1 MKRIDKLAAWHWA
14 LARKPFLALC
24 AVFAAQQLA
33 LLLAAAALQA
43 NIGHSYATL
52 YAACWQPLAFL
63 LGLAAALLV
72 ASAGLWRPGAA
83 RTGTAL
89 LTLPGPRWHL
99 AAAQSA
105 LCALLAL
112 IFTAWQVV
120 LYAAC
125 YVPVT
130 ALLAATAGAQLAT
143 PGTVYYA
150 QMAAASTQPSMPA
163 TTLYA
168 QAALQP
174 LFQALAPAFP
184 LGWAALAVGLP
195 AWPSSPA
202 ACSSTAGGGG
212 RFRPRCGFAPAA
224 ARCSLCTAPGSCTN
238 MALTSTAGPWSS
250 ASGPWPCRW
259 PFSCRGRCCACAAA
273 SFCKG
278 GETR

>member
-1 MKRIDKLAAWHWA
+1 MKRIAKLAAWHWA

-120 LYAAC
+120 LYAL
-125 YVPVT
+125 YYTPVT

-143 PGTVYYA
+143 PSTVYYA
-150 QMAAASTQPSMPA
+150 QMTAASTQPSMPA

-184 LGWAALAVGLP
+184 LGWAVLAVGFACVAVQSGCLFFHRGWGR
-195 AWPSSPA
+195 AVSA
-202 ACSSTAGGGG
+202 ALW
-212 RFRPRCGFAPAA
+212 
-224 ARCSLCTAPGSCTN
+224 LCTCGGALLTVYGARQMHQYGFDLYGGALVVGLGA
-238 MALTSTAGPWSS
+238 MAVPLAVQLPWTLL
-250 ASGPWPCRW
+250 RLR
-259 PFSCRGRCCACAAA
+259 RG
-273 SFCKG
+273 
-278 GETR
+278 ELL

>member
-1 MKRIDKLAAWHWA
+1 MKRIAKLAAWHWV

-184 LGWAALAVGLP
+184 LGWAALAVGL
-195 AWPSSPA
+195 ACVAVQSGCLFFHRGWGRAVSA
-202 ACSSTAGGGG
+202 ALW
-212 RFRPRCGFAPAA
+212 
-224 ARCSLCTAPGSCTN
+224 LCTCGGALLTVYGARQLHQYGFDLYGGALVVGLGA
-238 MALTSTAGPWSS
+238 MAVPLAVQLPWTLL
-250 ASGPWPCRW
+250 RLH
-259 PFSCRGRCCACAAA
+259 RG
-273 SFCKG
+273 
-278 GETR
+278 ELL

>member
-1 MKRIDKLAAWHWA
+1 MKRIAKLAAWHWA

-168 QAALQP
+168 QMALQP

-184 LGWAALAVGLP
+184 LGWAALAVGL
-195 AWPSSPA
+195 ACVAVQSGCLFFHRGWGRAVSA
-202 ACSSTAGGGG
+202 ALW
-212 RFRPRCGFAPAA
+212 
-224 ARCSLCTAPGSCTN
+224 LCTCGGALLTVYGARQMHQYGFDLYGGALVVGLGA
-238 MALTSTAGPWSS
+238 MAVPLAVQLPWTLL
-250 ASGPWPCRW
+250 RLR
-259 PFSCRGRCCACAAA
+259 RG
-273 SFCKG
+273 
-278 GETR
+278 ELL

>member
-1 MKRIDKLAAWHWA
+1 MKRIAKLAAWHWA

-130 ALLAATAGAQLAT
+130 ALLAATADAQLAT
-143 PGTVYYA
+143 PSTVYYA

-184 LGWAALAVGLP
+184 LGWAALAVGL
-195 AWPSSPA
+195 ACVAVQSGCLFFHRGWGRAVSA
-202 ACSSTAGGGG
+202 ALW
-212 RFRPRCGFAPAA
+212 
-224 ARCSLCTAPGSCTN
+224 LCTCGGALLTVYGARQLHQYGFDLYGGALVVGLGA
-238 MALTSTAGPWSS
+238 MAVPLAVQLPWTLL
-250 ASGPWPCRW
+250 RLR
-259 PFSCRGRCCACAAA
+259 RG
-273 SFCKG
+273 
-278 GETR
+278 ELL

>member
-1 MKRIDKLAAWHWA
+1 MKRIAKLAAWHWA

-120 LYAAC
+120 LYAL
-125 YVPVT
+125 YYTPVT
-130 ALLAATAGAQLAT
+130 ALLAATADAQLAT
-143 PGTVYYA
+143 PSTVYYA

-184 LGWAALAVGLP
+184 LGWAALAVGL
-195 AWPSSPA
+195 ACVAVQSGCLFFHRGWGRAVSA
-202 ACSSTAGGGG
+202 ALW
-212 RFRPRCGFAPAA
+212 
-224 ARCSLCTAPGSCTN
+224 LCTCGGALLTVYGARQLHQYGFDLYGGALVVGLGA
-238 MALTSTAGPWSS
+238 MAVPLAVKLPWTLL
-250 ASGPWPCRW
+250 RLR
-259 PFSCRGRCCACAAA
+259 RG
-273 SFCKG
+273 
-278 GETR
+278 ELL

>member
-1 MKRIDKLAAWHWA
+1 MKRIAKLAAWHWA

-130 ALLAATAGAQLAT
+130 ALLAATADAQLAT
-143 PGTVYYA
+143 PSTVYYA
-150 QMAAASTQPSMPA
+150 QMAAASTQPGMPA

-168 QAALQP
+168 QMALQP

-184 LGWAALAVGLP
+184 LGWAALALGLACVAVQSGCLFFHRGWGRAVSAALWLCTCGGALLTVYGARQMHQYGFDLYGGALVVGLG
-195 AWPSSPA
+195 A
-202 ACSSTAGGGG
+202 
-212 RFRPRCGFAPAA
+212 
-224 ARCSLCTAPGSCTN
+224 
-238 MALTSTAGPWSS
+238 MAVPLAVQLPWTLL
-250 ASGPWPCRW
+250 RLR
-259 PFSCRGRCCACAAA
+259 RG
-273 SFCKG
+273 
-278 GETR
+278 ELL

>member
-1 MKRIDKLAAWHWA
+1 MKRIAKLAAWHWA

-184 LGWAALAVGLP
+184 LGWAALAVGFACVAVQSGCLFFHRGWGR
-195 AWPSSPA
+195 AVSA
-202 ACSSTAGGGG
+202 ALW
-212 RFRPRCGFAPAA
+212 
-224 ARCSLCTAPGSCTN
+224 LCTCGGALLTVYGARQMHQYGFDLYGGALVVGLGA
-238 MALTSTAGPWSS
+238 MAVPLAVQLPWTLL
-250 ASGPWPCRW
+250 RLR
-259 PFSCRGRCCACAAA
+259 RG
-273 SFCKG
+273 
-278 GETR
+278 ELL

>member
-1 MKRIDKLAAWHWA
+1 MKRIWKLAAWHWA

-120 LYAAC
+120 LYAL
-125 YVPVT
+125 YYTPVT

-143 PGTVYYA
+143 PSTVYYA

-184 LGWAALAVGLP
+184 LGWAALAVGL
-195 AWPSSPA
+195 ACVAVQSGCLFFHRGWGRAVSA
-202 ACSSTAGGGG
+202 ALW
-212 RFRPRCGFAPAA
+212 
-224 ARCSLCTAPGSCTN
+224 LCTCGGALLTVYGARQLHQYGFDLYGGALVVGLGA
-238 MALTSTAGPWSS
+238 MAVPLAVQLPWTLL
-250 ASGPWPCRW
+250 RLR
-259 PFSCRGRCCACAAA
+259 RG
-273 SFCKG
+273 
-278 GETR
+278 ELL

>member
-1 MKRIDKLAAWHWA
+1 MKRIAKLAAWHWA

-150 QMAAASTQPSMPA
+150 QMTAASTQPSMPA

-184 LGWAALAVGLP
+184 LGWAALAVGFACVAIQSGCLFFHRG
-195 AWPSSPA
+195 WGRVVSA
-202 ACSSTAGGGG
+202 ALW
-212 RFRPRCGFAPAA
+212 
-224 ARCSLCTAPGSCTN
+224 LCTCGGALLTVYGARQLHQYGFDLYGGALVVGLGA
-238 MALTSTAGPWSS
+238 MAVPLAVQLPWTLL
-250 ASGPWPCRW
+250 RLR
-259 PFSCRGRCCACAAA
+259 RG
-273 SFCKG
+273 
-278 GETR
+278 ELL

>member
-1 MKRIDKLAAWHWA
+1 MKRIAKLAAWHWA

-184 LGWAALAVGLP
+184 LGWAALALGLACVAVQSGCLFFHRGWGRAVSAALWLCTCGGALLTVYGARQLHQYGFDLYGGALVVGLG
-195 AWPSSPA
+195 A
-202 ACSSTAGGGG
+202 
-212 RFRPRCGFAPAA
+212 
-224 ARCSLCTAPGSCTN
+224 
-238 MALTSTAGPWSS
+238 MAVPLAVQLPWTLL
-250 ASGPWPCRW
+250 RLR
-259 PFSCRGRCCACAAA
+259 RG
-273 SFCKG
+273 
-278 GETR
+278 ELL

>member
-1 MKRIDKLAAWHWA
+1 MKRIAKLAAWHWA

-143 PGTVYYA
+143 PSTVYYA
-150 QMAAASTQPSMPA
+150 QMAAASTQPGMPA

-184 LGWAALAVGLP
+184 LGWAALAVGL
-195 AWPSSPA
+195 ACVAVQSGCLFFHRGWGRAISA
-202 ACSSTAGGGG
+202 ALW
-212 RFRPRCGFAPAA
+212 
-224 ARCSLCTAPGSCTN
+224 LCTCGGALLAVYGARQLHQYGFDLYGGALVVGLGA
-238 MALTSTAGPWSS
+238 MAMPLAVQLPWTLL
-250 ASGPWPCRW
+250 RLR
-259 PFSCRGRCCACAAA
+259 RG
-273 SFCKG
+273 
-278 GETR
+278 ELL

>member
-1 MKRIDKLAAWHWA
+1 MKRIAKLAAWHWA

-184 LGWAALAVGLP
+184 LGWAVLAVGFACVAVQSGCLFFHRGWGR
-195 AWPSSPA
+195 AVSA
-202 ACSSTAGGGG
+202 ALW
-212 RFRPRCGFAPAA
+212 
-224 ARCSLCTAPGSCTN
+224 LCTCGGALLTVYGARQLHQYGFDLYGGALVVGLGA
-238 MALTSTAGPWSS
+238 MAVPLAVQLPWTLL
-250 ASGPWPCRW
+250 RLR
-259 PFSCRGRCCACAAA
+259 RG
-273 SFCKG
+273 
-278 GETR
+278 ELL

>member
-1 MKRIDKLAAWHWA
+1 MKRIAKLAAWHWA

-130 ALLAATAGAQLAT
+130 ALLAATADAQLAT
-143 PGTVYYA
+143 PSTVYYA

-184 LGWAALAVGLP
+184 LGWAALALGLACVAVQSGCLFFHRGWGRAVSAALWLCTCGGALLTVYGARQLHQYGFDLYGGALVVGLG
-195 AWPSSPA
+195 A
-202 ACSSTAGGGG
+202 
-212 RFRPRCGFAPAA
+212 
-224 ARCSLCTAPGSCTN
+224 
-238 MALTSTAGPWSS
+238 MAVPLAVQLPWTLL
-250 ASGPWPCRW
+250 RLR
-259 PFSCRGRCCACAAA
+259 RG
-273 SFCKG
+273 
-278 GETR
+278 ELL

>member
-1 MKRIDKLAAWHWA
+1 MKRIAKLAAWHWA

-143 PGTVYYA
+143 PSTVYYA
-150 QMAAASTQPSMPA
+150 QMAAASTQPGMPA

-184 LGWAALAVGLP
+184 LGWAALAVGL
-195 AWPSSPA
+195 ACVAVQSGCLFFHRGWGRAVSA
-202 ACSSTAGGGG
+202 ALW
-212 RFRPRCGFAPAA
+212 
-224 ARCSLCTAPGSCTN
+224 LCTCGGALLTVYGARQLHQYGFDLYGGALVVGLGA
-238 MALTSTAGPWSS
+238 MAVPLAVQLPWTLL
-250 ASGPWPCRW
+250 RLR
-259 PFSCRGRCCACAAA
+259 RG
-273 SFCKG
+273 
-278 GETR
+278 ELL

>member
-1 MKRIDKLAAWHWA
+1 MKRIAKLAAWHWA

-120 LYAAC
+120 LYAL
-125 YVPVT
+125 YYTPVT
-130 ALLAATAGAQLAT
+130 ALLAATADAQLAT
-143 PGTVYYA
+143 PSTVYYA
-150 QMAAASTQPSMPA
+150 QMAAASTQPGMPA
-163 TTLYA
+163 TTFYA

-184 LGWAALAVGLP
+184 LGWAALAVGL
-195 AWPSSPA
+195 ACVAVQSGCLFFHRGWGRAVSA
-202 ACSSTAGGGG
+202 ALW
-212 RFRPRCGFAPAA
+212 
-224 ARCSLCTAPGSCTN
+224 LCTCGGALLTVYGARQLHQYGFDLYGGALVVGLGA
-238 MALTSTAGPWSS
+238 MAVPLAVQLPWTLL
-250 ASGPWPCRW
+250 RLR
-259 PFSCRGRCCACAAA
+259 RG
-273 SFCKG
+273 
-278 GETR
+278 ELL

>member
-1 MKRIDKLAAWHWA
+1 MKRIAKLAAWHWA

-143 PGTVYYA
+143 PSTVYYA
-150 QMAAASTQPSMPA
+150 QMAAASTQPGMPA

-184 LGWAALAVGLP
+184 LGWAALAVGL
-195 AWPSSPA
+195 ACVAVQSGCLFFHRGWGRAVSA
-202 ACSSTAGGGG
+202 ALW
-212 RFRPRCGFAPAA
+212 
-224 ARCSLCTAPGSCTN
+224 LCTCGG
-238 MALTSTAGPWSS
+238 ALLTV
-250 ASGPWPCRW
+250 
-259 PFSCRGRCCACAAA
+259 
-273 SFCKG
+273 
-278 GETR
+278 

>member
-1 MKRIDKLAAWHWA
+1 MKRIAKLAAWHWA

-184 LGWAALAVGLP
+184 LGWAALAVGL
-195 AWPSSPA
+195 ACVAVQSGCLFFHRGWGRA
-202 ACSSTAGGGG
+202 AS
-212 RFRPRCGFAPAA
+212 AA
-224 ARCSLCTAPGSCTN
+224 LWLCTCGGALLTVYGARQLHQYGFDLYGGALVVGLGA
-238 MALTSTAGPWSS
+238 MAVPLAVQLPWTLL
-250 ASGPWPCRW
+250 RLR
-259 PFSCRGRCCACAAA
+259 RG
-273 SFCKG
+273 
-278 GETR
+278 ELL

>member
-1 MKRIDKLAAWHWA
+1 MKRIAKLAAWHWA

-89 LTLPGPRWHL
+89 LALPGPRWYL
-99 AAAQSA
+99 AAVQSA

-184 LGWAALAVGLP
+184 LGWAALAVGL
-195 AWPSSPA
+195 ACVAVQSGCLFFHRGWGRAVSA
-202 ACSSTAGGGG
+202 ALW
-212 RFRPRCGFAPAA
+212 
-224 ARCSLCTAPGSCTN
+224 LCTCGGALLTVYGARQMHQYGFDLYGGALVVGLGA
-238 MALTSTAGPWSS
+238 MAVPLAVQLPWTLL
-250 ASGPWPCRW
+250 RLR
-259 PFSCRGRCCACAAA
+259 RG
-273 SFCKG
+273 
-278 GETR
+278 ELL

>member
-1 MKRIDKLAAWHWA
+1 MKRIAKLAAWHWA

-120 LYAAC
+120 LYAL
-125 YVPVT
+125 YYTPVT

-184 LGWAALAVGLP
+184 LGWAALAVGL
-195 AWPSSPA
+195 ACVAIQSGCLFFHRGWGRAVSA
-202 ACSSTAGGGG
+202 ALW
-212 RFRPRCGFAPAA
+212 
-224 ARCSLCTAPGSCTN
+224 LCTCGGALLTVYGARQLHQYGFDLYGGALVVGLGA
-238 MALTSTAGPWSS
+238 MAMPLAVQLPWTLL
-250 ASGPWPCRW
+250 RLR
-259 PFSCRGRCCACAAA
+259 RG
-273 SFCKG
+273 
-278 GETR
+278 ELL

>member
-1 MKRIDKLAAWHWA
+1 MKRIAKLAAWHWA

-99 AAAQSA
+99 AAAQST

-184 LGWAALAVGLP
+184 LGWAALALGLACVAIQAGCLFFHRGWGRAASAALWLCTCGGALLTVYGARQMHQYGFDLYGGALVVGLG
-195 AWPSSPA
+195 A
-202 ACSSTAGGGG
+202 
-212 RFRPRCGFAPAA
+212 
-224 ARCSLCTAPGSCTN
+224 
-238 MALTSTAGPWSS
+238 MAVPLAVQLPWTLL
-250 ASGPWPCRW
+250 RLR
-259 PFSCRGRCCACAAA
+259 RG
-273 SFCKG
+273 
-278 GETR
+278 ELL

>member
-1 MKRIDKLAAWHWA
+1 MKRIAKLAAWHWA

-120 LYAAC
+120 LYAL
-125 YVPVT
+125 YYTPVT

-143 PGTVYYA
+143 PSTVYYA
-150 QMAAASTQPSMPA
+150 QMAAASTQPGMPA
-163 TTLYA
+163 TTFYA

-184 LGWAALAVGLP
+184 LGWAALAVGFACVAVQSGCLFFHRGWGR
-195 AWPSSPA
+195 AVSA
-202 ACSSTAGGGG
+202 ALW
-212 RFRPRCGFAPAA
+212 
-224 ARCSLCTAPGSCTN
+224 LCTCGGALLTVYGARQLHQYGFGLYGGALVVGLGA
-238 MALTSTAGPWSS
+238 MAVPLAVQLPWTLL
-250 ASGPWPCRW
+250 RLR
-259 PFSCRGRCCACAAA
+259 RG
-273 SFCKG
+273 
-278 GETR
+278 ELL

>member
-1 MKRIDKLAAWHWA
+1 MKRIAQLAAWHWA

-184 LGWAALAVGLP
+184 LGWAALAVGL
-195 AWPSSPA
+195 ACVAVQSGCLFFHRGWGRAVSA
-202 ACSSTAGGGG
+202 ALW
-212 RFRPRCGFAPAA
+212 
-224 ARCSLCTAPGSCTN
+224 LCTCGGALLTVYGARQLHQYGFDLYGGALVVGLGA
-238 MALTSTAGPWSS
+238 MAVPLAVQLPWTLL
-250 ASGPWPCRW
+250 RLR
-259 PFSCRGRCCACAAA
+259 RG
-273 SFCKG
+273 
-278 GETR
+278 ELL

>member
-1 MKRIDKLAAWHWA
+1 MKRIAKLAAWHWA

-130 ALLAATAGAQLAT
+130 ALLAATADAQLAT
-143 PGTVYYA
+143 PSTVYYA

-184 LGWAALAVGLP
+184 LGWAALALGLACVAVQSGCLFFHRGWGRAVSAALWLCTCGGALLTVYGTRQMHQYGFDLYGGALVVGLG
-195 AWPSSPA
+195 A
-202 ACSSTAGGGG
+202 
-212 RFRPRCGFAPAA
+212 
-224 ARCSLCTAPGSCTN
+224 
-238 MALTSTAGPWSS
+238 MAVPLAVQLPWTLL
-250 ASGPWPCRW
+250 RLR
-259 PFSCRGRCCACAAA
+259 RG
-273 SFCKG
+273 
-278 GETR
+278 ELL

>member
-1 MKRIDKLAAWHWA
+1 MKRIAKLAAWHWA

-24 AVFAAQQLA
+24 AVFTAQQLA

-184 LGWAALAVGLP
+184 LGWAALAVGFACVAVQSGCLFFHRGWGR
-195 AWPSSPA
+195 AVSA
-202 ACSSTAGGGG
+202 ALW
-212 RFRPRCGFAPAA
+212 
-224 ARCSLCTAPGSCTN
+224 LCTCGGALLTVYGARQLHQYGFDLYGGALVVGLGA
-238 MALTSTAGPWSS
+238 MAVPLAVQLPWTLL
-250 ASGPWPCRW
+250 RLH
-259 PFSCRGRCCACAAA
+259 RG
-273 SFCKG
+273 
-278 GETR
+278 ELL

>member
-1 MKRIDKLAAWHWA
+1 MKRIAKLAAWHWA

-143 PGTVYYA
+143 PSTVYYA

-184 LGWAALAVGLP
+184 LGWAALAVGFACVAIQSGCLFFHRG
-195 AWPSSPA
+195 WGRA
-202 ACSSTAGGGG
+202 AS
-212 RFRPRCGFAPAA
+212 AA
-224 ARCSLCTAPGSCTN
+224 LWLCTCGGALLTVYGARQMHQYGFDLYGGALVVGLGA
-238 MALTSTAGPWSS
+238 MAVPLAVQLPWTLL
-250 ASGPWPCRW
+250 RLR
-259 PFSCRGRCCACAAA
+259 RG
-273 SFCKG
+273 
-278 GETR
+278 ELL

>member
-1 MKRIDKLAAWHWA
+1 MKRIWKLAAWHWA

-184 LGWAALAVGLP
+184 LGWAALAVGL
-195 AWPSSPA
+195 ACVAIQSGCLFFHRGWGRAVSA
-202 ACSSTAGGGG
+202 ALW
-212 RFRPRCGFAPAA
+212 
-224 ARCSLCTAPGSCTN
+224 LCTCGGALLTVYGARQLHQYGFDLYGGALVVGLGA
-238 MALTSTAGPWSS
+238 MAMPLAVQLPWTLL
-250 ASGPWPCRW
+250 RLR
-259 PFSCRGRCCACAAA
+259 RG
-273 SFCKG
+273 
-278 GETR
+278 ELL

>member
-1 MKRIDKLAAWHWA
+1 MKRIAKLAAWHWA

-130 ALLAATAGAQLAT
+130 ALLAATADAQLAT

-150 QMAAASTQPSMPA
+150 QMTAASTQPSMPA

-184 LGWAALAVGLP
+184 LGWAALAVGFACVAVQSGCLFFHRGWGR
-195 AWPSSPA
+195 AVSA
-202 ACSSTAGGGG
+202 ALW
-212 RFRPRCGFAPAA
+212 
-224 ARCSLCTAPGSCTN
+224 LCTCGGALLTVYGARQLHQYGFDLYGGALVVGLGV
-238 MALTSTAGPWSS
+238 MAVPLAVQLPWTLL
-250 ASGPWPCRW
+250 RLR
-259 PFSCRGRCCACAAA
+259 RG
-273 SFCKG
+273 
-278 GETR
+278 ELL

>member
-1 MKRIDKLAAWHWA
+1 MKRIAKLAAWHWA

-168 QAALQP
+168 QMALQP
-174 LFQALAPAFP
+174 LLQVLAPAFP
-184 LGWAALAVGLP
+184 LGWAALAVGL
-195 AWPSSPA
+195 ACVAVQSGCLFFHRGWGRAVSA
-202 ACSSTAGGGG
+202 ALW
-212 RFRPRCGFAPAA
+212 
-224 ARCSLCTAPGSCTN
+224 LCTCGGALLTVYGARQMHQYGFDLYGGALVVGLGA
-238 MALTSTAGPWSS
+238 MAVPLAVQLPWTLL
-250 ASGPWPCRW
+250 RLR
-259 PFSCRGRCCACAAA
+259 RG
-273 SFCKG
+273 
-278 GETR
+278 ELL

>member
-1 MKRIDKLAAWHWA
+1 MKRIAKLAAWHWA

-143 PGTVYYA
+143 PSTVYYA

-184 LGWAALAVGLP
+184 LGWAALAVGFACVAVQSGCLFFHRGWGR
-195 AWPSSPA
+195 AVSA
-202 ACSSTAGGGG
+202 ALW
-212 RFRPRCGFAPAA
+212 
-224 ARCSLCTAPGSCTN
+224 LCTCGGALLTVYGARQMHQYGFDLYGGALVVGLGA
-238 MALTSTAGPWSS
+238 MAVPLAVQLPWTLL
-250 ASGPWPCRW
+250 RLR
-259 PFSCRGRCCACAAA
+259 RG
-273 SFCKG
+273 
-278 GETR
+278 ELL

>member
-1 MKRIDKLAAWHWA
+1 MKRIAKLAAWHWA

-130 ALLAATAGAQLAT
+130 ALLAATADAQLAT

-150 QMAAASTQPSMPA
+150 QMTAASTQPSMPA

-184 LGWAALAVGLP
+184 LGWAALAVGFACVAVQSGCLFFHRGWGR
-195 AWPSSPA
+195 AVSA
-202 ACSSTAGGGG
+202 ALW
-212 RFRPRCGFAPAA
+212 
-224 ARCSLCTAPGSCTN
+224 LCTCGGALLTVYGARQLHQYGFDLYGGALVVGLAA
-238 MALTSTAGPWSS
+238 MAVPLAVQLPWTLL
-250 ASGPWPCRW
+250 RLR
-259 PFSCRGRCCACAAA
+259 RG
-273 SFCKG
+273 
-278 GETR
+278 ELL

>member
-1 MKRIDKLAAWHWA
+1 MKRIAKLAAWHWA

-168 QAALQP
+168 QATLQP

-184 LGWAALAVGLP
+184 LGWAALAVGL
-195 AWPSSPA
+195 ACVAVQSGCLFFHRGWGRAVSA
-202 ACSSTAGGGG
+202 ALW
-212 RFRPRCGFAPAA
+212 
-224 ARCSLCTAPGSCTN
+224 LCTCGGALLTVYGARQMHQYGFDLYGGALVVGLGA
-238 MALTSTAGPWSS
+238 MAVPLAVQLPWTLL
-250 ASGPWPCRW
+250 RLR
-259 PFSCRGRCCACAAA
+259 RG
-273 SFCKG
+273 
-278 GETR
+278 ELL

>member
-1 MKRIDKLAAWHWA
+1 MKRIAKLAAWHWA

-143 PGTVYYA
+143 PSTVYYA

-184 LGWAALAVGLP
+184 LGWAALAVGFACVAVQSGCLFFHRGWGR
-195 AWPSSPA
+195 AVSA
-202 ACSSTAGGGG
+202 ALW
-212 RFRPRCGFAPAA
+212 
-224 ARCSLCTAPGSCTN
+224 LCTCGGALLTVYGARQLHQYGFDLYGGALVVGLGA
-238 MALTSTAGPWSS
+238 MAVPLAVQLPWTLL
-250 ASGPWPCRW
+250 RLR
-259 PFSCRGRCCACAAA
+259 RG
-273 SFCKG
+273 
-278 GETR
+278 ELL

>member
-1 MKRIDKLAAWHWA
+1 MKRIAKLAAWHWA

-52 YAACWQPLAFL
+52 HAACWQPLAFL

-184 LGWAALAVGLP
+184 LGWAALAVGFACVAVQSGCLFFHRGWGR
-195 AWPSSPA
+195 AVSA
-202 ACSSTAGGGG
+202 ALW
-212 RFRPRCGFAPAA
+212 
-224 ARCSLCTAPGSCTN
+224 LCTCGGALLTVYGARQLHQYGFDLYGGALVVGLGA
-238 MALTSTAGPWSS
+238 MAVPLAVQLPWTLL
-250 ASGPWPCRW
+250 RLR
-259 PFSCRGRCCACAAA
+259 RG
-273 SFCKG
+273 
-278 GETR
+278 ELL

>member
-1 MKRIDKLAAWHWA
+1 MERIAKLAAWHWA

-143 PGTVYYA
+143 PSTVYYA
-150 QMAAASTQPSMPA
+150 QMTAASTQPSMPA

-184 LGWAALAVGLP
+184 LGWAALAVGL
-195 AWPSSPA
+195 ACVAVQSGCLFFHRGWGRAVSA
-202 ACSSTAGGGG
+202 ALWLCTCGGALLTVYGARQLHQYGFDLYGG
-212 RFRPRCGFAPAA
+212 ALVVGLGAMAVPLAVQLPWTLLRLRCGE
-224 ARCSLCTAPGSCTN
+224 L
-238 MALTSTAGPWSS
+238 L
-250 ASGPWPCRW
+250 
-259 PFSCRGRCCACAAA
+259 
-273 SFCKG
+273 
-278 GETR
+278 

>member
-1 MKRIDKLAAWHWA
+1 MAA
-14 LARKPFLALC
+14 
-24 AVFAAQQLA
+24 
-33 LLLAAAALQA
+33 
-43 NIGHSYATL
+43 
-52 YAACWQPLAFL
+52 
-63 LGLAAALLV
+63 
-72 ASAGLWRPGAA
+72 GAA

-130 ALLAATAGAQLAT
+130 ALLAATADAQLAT

-150 QMAAASTQPSMPA
+150 QMAAASTQPGMPA

-184 LGWAALAVGLP
+184 LGWAALSVGFACVAVQSGCLFFH
-195 AWPSSPA
+195 
-202 ACSSTAGGGG
+202 AGGGG

-224 ARCSLCTAPGSCTN
+224 ARCSPCTAPGSCTN
-238 MALTSTAGPWSS
+238 MALTSTAGALVVGLGAMAVPLAVQLPWTLL
-250 ASGPWPCRW
+250 RLR
-259 PFSCRGRCCACAAA
+259 RG
-273 SFCKG
+273 
-278 GETR
+278 ELL

>member
-1 MKRIDKLAAWHWA
+1 MKRIAKLAAWHWV

-184 LGWAALAVGLP
+184 LGWAALAVGL
-195 AWPSSPA
+195 ACVAVQSGCLFFHRGWGRAVSA
-202 ACSSTAGGGG
+202 ALW
-212 RFRPRCGFAPAA
+212 
-224 ARCSLCTAPGSCTN
+224 LCTCGGALLTVYGARQLHQYGFDLYGGALVVGLGA
-238 MALTSTAGPWSS
+238 MAVPLAVQLPWTLL
-250 ASGPWPCRW
+250 RLR
-259 PFSCRGRCCACAAA
+259 RG
-273 SFCKG
+273 
-278 GETR
+278 ELL

>member
-1 MKRIDKLAAWHWA
+1 MKRIAKLAAWHWA

-184 LGWAALAVGLP
+184 LGWAALAVGL
-195 AWPSSPA
+195 ACVAVQSGCLFFHRGWGRAVSA
-202 ACSSTAGGGG
+202 ALW
-212 RFRPRCGFAPAA
+212 
-224 ARCSLCTAPGSCTN
+224 LCTCGGALLTVYGARQLHQYGFDLYGGALVVGLAA
-238 MALTSTAGPWSS
+238 MAVPLAVQLPWTLL
-250 ASGPWPCRW
+250 RLR
-259 PFSCRGRCCACAAA
+259 RG
-273 SFCKG
+273 
-278 GETR
+278 ELL

>member
-1 MKRIDKLAAWHWA
+1 MKRIAKLAAWHWA

-143 PGTVYYA
+143 PSTVYYA

-184 LGWAALAVGLP
+184 LGWAALAVGL
-195 AWPSSPA
+195 ACVAVQSGCLFFHRGWGRAVSA
-202 ACSSTAGGGG
+202 ALW
-212 RFRPRCGFAPAA
+212 
-224 ARCSLCTAPGSCTN
+224 LCTCGGALLTVYGARQLHQYGFDLYGGALVVGLGA
-238 MALTSTAGPWSS
+238 MAVPLAVQLPWTLL
-250 ASGPWPCRW
+250 RLR
-259 PFSCRGRCCACAAA
+259 RG
-273 SFCKG
+273 
-278 GETR
+278 ELL

>member
-1 MKRIDKLAAWHWA
+1 MKRIAKLAAWHWA

-120 LYAAC
+120 LYAL
-125 YVPVT
+125 YYTPVT

-143 PGTVYYA
+143 PSTVYYA

-184 LGWAALAVGLP
+184 LGWAALAVGL
-195 AWPSSPA
+195 ACVAVQSGCLFFHRGWGRAVSA
-202 ACSSTAGGGG
+202 ALW
-212 RFRPRCGFAPAA
+212 
-224 ARCSLCTAPGSCTN
+224 LCTCGGALLTVYGARQLHQYGFDLYGGALVVGLGA
-238 MALTSTAGPWSS
+238 MAVPLAVQLPWTLL
-250 ASGPWPCRW
+250 RLR
-259 PFSCRGRCCACAAA
+259 RG
-273 SFCKG
+273 
-278 GETR
+278 ELL